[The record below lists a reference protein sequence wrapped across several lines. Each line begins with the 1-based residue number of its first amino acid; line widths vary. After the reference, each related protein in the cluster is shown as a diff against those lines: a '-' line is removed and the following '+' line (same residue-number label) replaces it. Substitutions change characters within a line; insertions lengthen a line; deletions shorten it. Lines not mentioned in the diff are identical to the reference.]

1 MKIGDVVVSCILDT
15 GSMVSTISESFFNKM
30 LKSNFELHQDKSWL
44 RLRAA
49 NGLDIPYVGYI
60 ETDVYLPLFGETIK
74 DRGILILKD
83 SPGVN
88 RKDSSGLIGMNII
101 SQCMDLFKTIN
112 NSIKP
117 EHSEIK
123 GFARVAGSSEIC
135 VPANSVSI
143 VTVVGPTQT
152 RSKDKIIN
160 IEPLSRNTE
169 VMVIDSVST
178 TERNRYPVRIAN
190 LKSSDLWLKPN
201 TRIGV
206 IREVTCLVN
215 QEESEVEFFKTNDN
229 EETIVL
235 KAEINEINSKQDIS
249 RDFLKELNCSETE
262 KQKIVDLIEKH
273 QDVFISEELDLGYT
287 TTMQHQIKL
296 SDDKPVAQ
304 PYRRIPPTYQRTV
317 ESIEYEVEKKHEQP
331 DKDGILQALCNE
343 VSALPRYSNSDM
355 KLIQNSDNTIKQ
367 FLIYF
372 NEQRKPSSKLIF
384 TYNSTVHA
392 STGFSPFYLM
402 MGRQPR
408 LPVDSLFDFEED
420 GNISDNRHEY
430 ISEHLSKMKIAYEK
444 AGEHLRKEAVLR
456 EKAHNTKASEHK
468 LEVGTRVLI
477 RNRVQG
483 RNKIQDKWN
492 SLQYQ
497 VIKCLDADR
506 HVYLIE
512 PIDKS
517 GQPRVENR
525 TNLQVCKFKSQT
537 DSDSS
542 SDEDPIAVG
551 YNGYRQLRRSNRTNF
566 GEHSN
571 VYNEPRSTV

>member
-60 ETDVYLPLFGETIK
+60 ETDVCLPLFGETIK

-101 SQCMDLFKTIN
+101 SQCKDLFETIN
-112 NSIKP
+112 NSVKP
-117 EHSEIK
+117 ENSEIK
-123 GFARVAGSSEIC
+123 GFARVAGNSEIC

-190 LKSSDLWLKPN
+190 LKSADLWLKPN

-215 QEESEVEFFKTNDN
+215 QEKSEVEFFKTNDN
-229 EETIVL
+229 
-235 KAEINEINSKQDIS
+235 KAHIKDLLAKNIIKESIS
-249 RDFLKELNCSETE
+249 P
-262 KQKIVDLIEKH
+262 
-273 QDVFISEELDLGYT
+273 YT
-287 TTMQHQIKL
+287 T
-296 SDDKPVAQ
+296 DV
-304 PYRRIPPTYQRTV
+304 PTDLRVIAYQRTV
-317 ESIEYEVEKKHEQP
+317 ESIEYEVEEKHEQP
-331 DKDGILQALCNE
+331 DKDRIFKGLCNQ

-355 KLIQNSDNTIKQ
+355 KLMQNSDNMIKQ

-372 NEQRKPSSKLIF
+372 NEQRKPSSSERMKE
-384 TYNSTVHA
+384 
-392 STGFSPFYLM
+392 SPKVISML
-402 MGRQPR
+402 RQKDRMFLKNGILYRKVTDPQQGETHQFVVPEA
-408 LPVDSLFDFEED
+408 LQKHVLEML
-420 GNISDNRHEY
+420 HEQ
-430 ISEHLSKMKIAYEK
+430 
-444 AGEHLRKEAVLR
+444 AGHQGIER
-456 EKAHNTKASEHK
+456 TTS
-468 LEVGTRVLI
+468 LI
-477 RNRVQG
+477 RSRCYWTGMFKYIDNYCKTCERCNPKKMPCPRISVPMSQLLASQP
-483 RNKIQDKWN
+483 NEILAIDFTILEPA
-492 SLQYQ
+492 S
-497 VIKCLDADR
+497 DDSDR

-525 TNLQVCKFKSQT
+525 TNLQVCKFKPQT

-551 YNGYRQLRRSNRTNF
+551 YNRYRQLRRSNRSNF

>member
-1 MKIGDVVVSCILDT
+1 
-15 GSMVSTISESFFNKM
+15 
-30 LKSNFELHQDKSWL
+30 
-44 RLRAA
+44 
-49 NGLDIPYVGYI
+49 
-60 ETDVYLPLFGETIK
+60 
-74 DRGILILKD
+74 
-83 SPGVN
+83 
-88 RKDSSGLIGMNII
+88 
-101 SQCMDLFKTIN
+101 
-112 NSIKP
+112 
-117 EHSEIK
+117 
-123 GFARVAGSSEIC
+123 
-135 VPANSVSI
+135 
-143 VTVVGPTQT
+143 
-152 RSKDKIIN
+152 
-160 IEPLSRNTE
+160 
-169 VMVIDSVST
+169 
-178 TERNRYPVRIAN
+178 
-190 LKSSDLWLKPN
+190 
-201 TRIGV
+201 
-206 IREVTCLVN
+206 
-215 QEESEVEFFKTNDN
+215 
-229 EETIVL
+229 
-235 KAEINEINSKQDIS
+235 
-249 RDFLKELNCSETE
+249 
-262 KQKIVDLIEKH
+262 
-273 QDVFISEELDLGYT
+273 
-287 TTMQHQIKL
+287 MQHQIKL

-304 PYRRIPPTYQRTV
+304 PYRRIPPSQYEEVKTHIKDLLAKNIIKESISPYAAPIVVARKKDQSIRLCVDYRKLNLKTVRDAFPLPRIDETLDALHGAKYFSTLDLASAYQRTV

-355 KLIQNSDNTIKQ
+355 KLMQNSDNTIKQ

-525 TNLQVCKFKSQT
+525 TNLQVCKFKPQT